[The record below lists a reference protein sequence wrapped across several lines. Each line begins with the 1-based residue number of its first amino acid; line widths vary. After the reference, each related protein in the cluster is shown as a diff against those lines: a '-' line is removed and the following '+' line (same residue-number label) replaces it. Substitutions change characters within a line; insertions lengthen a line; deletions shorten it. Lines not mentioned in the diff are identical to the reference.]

1 MPPEATISQ
10 TPEPKPSV
18 IVSHL
23 DIVYEVYGA
32 KRGRPAPPPDED
44 NGLRIVQRLLGGQPD
59 KLAHVQKVHAVKD
72 VSFVANV
79 GESIG
84 IIGRNGSGKSTLL
97 RAIAGLIP
105 PTGGSVWLSGEPSLL
120 GVNAVLLGDLT
131 GERNIMIGGQALG
144 LSPKQVRARFDD
156 IVEFSGIGDFVYL
169 PMKAYSSGMGAR
181 LRFAISTAK
190 TPDILMVDEALATG
204 DADFKVR
211 STDRISQ
218 IREEAGTVF
227 LVSHSNN
234 TVRDMCSRAL
244 WMDKGRLI
252 ADGPAADV
260 VAEYQ
265 KTFPQKRKASAP
277 PKPAPQPQATG
288 AAPSAP
294 TTGTTPDSTPTP
306 TPSPTPDSTPRRASD
321 PTPSPP
327 PDPTAAPAPETTPE
341 TTPES
346 GATHTPADP
355 AR

>member
-1 MPPEATISQ
+1 VPLESSAPD
-10 TPEPKPSV
+10 TPETKPSV

-32 KRGRPAPPPDED
+32 KRGRPAARPDED
-44 NGLRIVQRLLGGQPD
+44 NGLRVVQRLLGGQPD
-59 KLAHVQKVHAVKD
+59 KLAHVQKVHAVTD

-156 IVEFSGIGDFVYL
+156 IVEFSGIGDFVHL

-204 DADFKVR
+204 DAHFKVR
-211 STDRISQ
+211 STERIAQ

-227 LVSHSNN
+227 LVSHSNS
-234 TVRDMCSRAL
+234 TVLEMCTRAL
-244 WMDKGRLI
+244 WMEKGRLI

-265 KTFPQKRKASAP
+265 KTFPQKNAKAV
-277 PKPAPQPQATG
+277 PKPAP
-288 AAPSAP
+288 
-294 TTGTTPDSTPTP
+294 
-306 TPSPTPDSTPRRASD
+306 
-321 PTPSPP
+321 
-327 PDPTAAPAPETTPE
+327 
-341 TTPES
+341 
-346 GATHTPADP
+346 PADP

>member
-1 MPPEATISQ
+1 MPPDSTSPT
-10 TPEPKPSV
+10 TPETKPSV

-23 DIVYEVYGA
+23 DVVYEVYGA
-32 KRGRPAPPPDED
+32 KRGRPASPPDEE
-44 NGLRIVQRLLGGQPD
+44 NGLRVVQRLLGKQPD
-59 KLAHVQKVHAVKD
+59 KLAHVQKVHAVRD

-211 STDRISQ
+211 STERIAQ
-218 IREEAGTVF
+218 IRQEAGTVF
-227 LVSHSNN
+227 LVSHSNS
-234 TVRDMCSRAL
+234 TVRDMCTRAL
-244 WMDKGRLI
+244 WMEKGRLI

-265 KTFPQKRKASAP
+265 KTFPQKKTAKPS
-277 PKPAPQPQATG
+277 PKPAPP
-288 AAPSAP
+288 PE
-294 TTGTTPDSTPTP
+294 PTP
-306 TPSPTPDSTPRRASD
+306 EMVADASRDASPGANAAH
-321 PTPSPP
+321 SPP
-327 PDPTAAPAPETTPE
+327 N
-341 TTPES
+341 
-346 GATHTPADP
+346 P

>member
-1 MPPEATISQ
+1 MDPEQ
-10 TPEPKPSV
+10 KPSV
-18 IVSHL
+18 VVSHL
-23 DIVYEVYGA
+23 DVVYEVYGA
-32 KRGRPAPPPDED
+32 KRGRPAASDEE
-44 NGLRIVQRLLGGQPD
+44 NELRVFNRLLGRQQD
-59 KLAHVQKVHAVKD
+59 KMSHAQKVHAVKD

-105 PTGGSVWLSGEPSLL
+105 PTNGSVWISGEPSLL

-204 DADFKVR
+204 DADFKAR
-211 STDRISQ
+211 STERIAQ
-218 IREEAGTVF
+218 IRESAGTVF

-234 TVRDMCSRAL
+234 TVKEMCTRAL

-265 KTFPQKRKASAP
+265 KTFPPKKPAAK
-277 PKPAPQPQATG
+277 KPAPKQ
-288 AAPSAP
+288 
-294 TTGTTPDSTPTP
+294 
-306 TPSPTPDSTPRRASD
+306 
-321 PTPSPP
+321 PP
-327 PDPTAAPAPETTPE
+327 PAPAPETAPE
-341 TTPES
+341 TSS
-346 GATHTPADP
+346 GTTSETAPDAT
-355 AR
+355 

>member
-1 MPPEATISQ
+1 VLPEA
-10 TPEPKPSV
+10 KPSV
-18 IVSHL
+18 VVSHL

-32 KRGRPAPPPDED
+32 KRSRPATNDED
-44 NGLRIVQRLLGGQPD
+44 NGLRFVQRLFGQRQEENMG
-59 KLAHVQKVHAVKD
+59 HVRKVHAVKD
-72 VSFVANV
+72 VSFVAHV

-105 PTGGSVWLSGEPSLL
+105 STSGSVWLSGEPSLL

-144 LSPKQVRARFDD
+144 LSPGEVRARFDD

-190 TPDILMVDEALATG
+190 SPDILMVDEALATG
-204 DADFKVR
+204 DADFKAR
-211 STDRISQ
+211 STERIEQ

-234 TVRDMCSRAL
+234 TVKQMCTRAL

-260 VAEYQ
+260 VDAYQ
-265 KTFPQKRKASAP
+265 KTFPQKKSPA
-277 PKPAPQPQATG
+277 KP
-288 AAPSAP
+288 S
-294 TTGTTPDSTPTP
+294 STS
-306 TPSPTPDSTPRRASD
+306 SPA
-321 PTPSPP
+321 PSPP
-327 PDPTAAPAPETTPE
+327 SSATSPEP
-341 TTPES
+341 S
-346 GATHTPADP
+346 GRPSS
-355 AR
+355 

>member
-1 MPPEATISQ
+1 VPPESIATP

-23 DIVYEVYGA
+23 DIVYDVYGA
-32 KRGRPAPPPDED
+32 KRGRPASPPDED
-44 NGLRIVQRLLGGQPD
+44 NGLRVVQRLLGGQTD

-72 VSFVANV
+72 VSFVADV

-181 LRFAISTAK
+181 LRFAISTAR

-211 STDRISQ
+211 STERIAQ
-218 IREEAGTVF
+218 IRDDAGTVF
-227 LVSHSNN
+227 VVSHSNN
-234 TVRDMCSRAL
+234 TVKEMCTRAL

-265 KTFPQKRKASAP
+265 KTFPQKKNAKAA
-277 PKPAPQPQATG
+277 PKPAPPPQATQDVPPDTLPGTRPEAG
-288 AAPSAP
+288 AAQS
-294 TTGTTPDSTPTP
+294 
-306 TPSPTPDSTPRRASD
+306 
-321 PTPSPP
+321 P
-327 PDPTAAPAPETTPE
+327 PDP
-341 TTPES
+341 
-346 GATHTPADP
+346 

>member
-1 MPPEATISQ
+1 VPLESTAPT
-10 TPEPKPSV
+10 TPETKPSV

-32 KRGRPAPPPDED
+32 KRGRPAAPPDED
-44 NGLRIVQRLLGGQPD
+44 NGLRVVQRLLGNQPD
-59 KLAHVQKVHAVKD
+59 KLAHVQKVHAVTD

-120 GVNAVLLGDLT
+120 GVNAVLLGELT

-211 STDRISQ
+211 STERIAQ

-227 LVSHSNN
+227 LVSHSNS
-234 TVRDMCSRAL
+234 TVREMCTRVL
-244 WMDKGRLI
+244 WMEKGRLI

-265 KTFPQKRKASAP
+265 KTFPQKKTAKAA
-277 PKPAPQPQATG
+277 PKPA
-288 AAPSAP
+288 APPTPAP
-294 TTGTTPDSTPTP
+294 TPEPTP
-306 TPSPTPDSTPRRASD
+306 ATP
-321 PTPSPP
+321 
-327 PDPTAAPAPETTPE
+327 PAPTPE
-341 TTPES
+341 TS
-346 GATHTPADP
+346 PAANP
-355 AR
+355 AHSPPDAAR

>member
-1 MPPEATISQ
+1 MPPETTPPASSEQ
-10 TPEPKPSV
+10 TQGDRPSV
-18 IVSHL
+18 VVSHL

-32 KRGRPAPPPDED
+32 KRGRPAASEQEE
-44 NGLRIVQRLLGGQPD
+44 GLRVVERVLGRQPE
-59 KLAHVQKVHAVKD
+59 KLGHVQKVHAVKD

-105 PTGGSVWLSGEPSLL
+105 PSGGSVWLSGEPSLL

-144 LSPKQVRARFDD
+144 LSPKEVRARFDD
-156 IVEFSGIGDFVYL
+156 IVEFSGIGDFVYM

-181 LRFAISTAK
+181 LRFAISTAR
-190 TPDILMVDEALATG
+190 TPDILMVDEALSTG
-204 DADFKVR
+204 DADFKAR
-211 STDRISQ
+211 SSDRIAE

-234 TVRDMCSRAL
+234 TVKEMCTRVL

-252 ADGPAADV
+252 ADGPADEV

-265 KTFPQKRKASAP
+265 KTFPDRSAIRAARRAARAAKAE
-277 PKPAPQPQATG
+277 QAQAQ
-288 AAPSAP
+288 AA
-294 TTGTTPDSTPTP
+294 GEEK
-306 TPSPTPDSTPRRASD
+306 PSPEKAGEETAGEQSAGQEAQADAAQQPDQLSANPPR
-321 PTPSPP
+321 
-327 PDPTAAPAPETTPE
+327 
-341 TTPES
+341 
-346 GATHTPADP
+346 
-355 AR
+355 

>member
-1 MPPEATISQ
+1 MPPESSADTGRDTS
-10 TPEPKPSV
+10 PEPKPSV
-18 IVSHL
+18 VVSHL
-23 DIVYEVYGA
+23 DIIYEVYGA
-32 KRGRPAPPPDED
+32 KRGRPAPPADED
-44 NGLRIVQRLLGGQPD
+44 NGLRVVERLLGERQERLG
-59 KLAHVQKVHAVKD
+59 HVQKVHAVRD

-105 PTGGSVWLSGEPSLL
+105 PTSGSVWLSGEPSLL

-144 LSPKQVRARFDD
+144 LSPKEVRSRFDD
-156 IVEFSGIGDFVYL
+156 IVEFSGIGDFVYM

-190 TPDILMVDEALATG
+190 SPDILMVDEALATG
-204 DADFKVR
+204 DADFKAR
-211 STDRISQ
+211 SSERISQ

-234 TVRDMCSRAL
+234 TVKEMCTRAL

-260 VAEYQ
+260 VTAYQ
-265 KTFPQKRKASAP
+265 KTFPQKNK
-277 PKPAPQPQATG
+277 PKPASKPP
-288 AAPSAP
+288 
-294 TTGTTPDSTPTP
+294 
-306 TPSPTPDSTPRRASD
+306 AS
-321 PTPSPP
+321 
-327 PDPTAAPAPETTPE
+327 
-341 TTPES
+341 
-346 GATHTPADP
+346 
-355 AR
+355 